1 MMATAI
7 AEKLK
12 AQGITKHGTE
22 LQIAIAKFQN
32 NGGTYAEALAL
43 LDAAYELGGEAVVYV
58 PEGRP
63 ILADPPKPNAGAGL
77 HTPANKAVSLA
88 PAPATQ
94 RSAGHCGGAKKANGA
109 LPVASPR
116 KSPGHAKRGMAE
128 IAAVQD
134 VMARS
139 LFDTIKLPDGRPL
152 RQVRWSEVPRLSSR
166 YVFLARVMTLCHR
179 KGIPMD
185 PASTLDQIVKES
197 ELKEIVEA
205 TERLNDAGI

>member
-1 MMATAI
+1 MATAI
-7 AEKLK
+7 ADKLK
-12 AQGITKHGTE
+12 AQGITKHGTD

-32 NGGTYAEALAL
+32 NGGTYEEAKAL
-43 LDAAYELGGEAVVYV
+43 LDAAYELGGEAAIRI

-63 ILADPPKPNAGAGL
+63 ILADPPKPDAGEGRIAGAD
-77 HTPANKAVSLA
+77 KAKARVPS
-88 PAPATQ
+88 PATQ
-94 RSAGHCGGAKKANGA
+94 RSAGHTPSAAKAVET
-109 LPVASPR
+109 LPAASPR

-128 IAAVQD
+128 IASVQD

-152 RQVRWSEVPRLSSR
+152 RQVRWAEVPRLSSR